1 MRNIFCSLFL
11 LLILASGLV
20 AARPAADA
28 QVGNGIVVSAD
39 HITYQAKAG
48 DTLMSIAQQWT
59 TKSENWIQLAKVNRI
74 NQDANIP
81 IGTAIIIPAD
91 LLTDEA
97 SEAQVVALSGNVT
110 ARTTDGQTIEMK
122 VGVKLAEGAQIE
134 TGVDGFLTMSLP
146 DASRISLPSNSRVK
160 FSKLRMARFTKS
172 PRTELMLLHGHV
184 ESRVSPLEANKGSY
198 EVHTPT
204 SVAGVRGTQFRVGV
218 DGDTVTNEVLSGKV
232 AVGNNRQPD
241 ALMLQGGTGNVI
253 TSKSVGPAID
263 LLPAPE
269 LERVGTEGSPQ
280 IHLQPVSGA
289 HSYHVQIAN
298 DPDALNVLAESH
310 SHDTHLK
317 FAAVPAGSYYARIS
331 AIDKNGLEGQPRIQA
346 VSFHPNAALHPNNAP
361 FVDAYD
367 DKQVTLRW
375 HGDIGQ
381 EYIVQVSRDAQFS
394 WLIFNN
400 NTKNQEVQ
408 VPRPPFGTY
417 YARVQVI
424 NPDGTTG
431 SVSAVQA
438 FIVTDHWVINDGGP
452 GKSQRE
458 SDGGGRS

>member
-1 MRNIFCSLFL
+1 MRNFFCCLFL
-11 LLILASGLV
+11 LLNMASGLA
-20 AARPAADA
+20 AARPAADTQA
-28 QVGNGIVVSAD
+28 GNGIVVSAD
-39 HITYQAKAG
+39 HITYSAKAG

-59 TKSENWIQLAKVNRI
+59 AKSDNWVQLAKVNHI

-81 IGTAIIIPAD
+81 IGTGIVIPAD
-91 LLTDEA
+91 LLSDEP

-110 ARTTDGQTIEMK
+110 ARTPDGQVIEMK

-184 ESRVSPLEANKGSY
+184 ESRVSPLEASKGSY

-218 DGDTVTNEVLSGKV
+218 EGDTVTNEVLSGKV

-241 ALMLQGGTGNVI
+241 ALTLQGGTGNVI

-269 LERVGTEGSPQ
+269 LDRVGTEGAPQ
-280 IHLQPVSGA
+280 IHLQPVTGA
-289 HSYHVQIAN
+289 RSYHVQIAN

-317 FAAVPAGSYYARIS
+317 FSAVPAGSYYARIS
-331 AIDKNGLEGQPRIQA
+331 AIDRNGLEGQPRIQA
-346 VSFHPNAALHPNNAP
+346 VSFHPNTALHPNNAP

-381 EYIVQVSRDAQFS
+381 EYMVQVSRDAQFS

-408 VPRPPFGTY
+408 LPRPPFGTY
-417 YARVQVI
+417 YARVQII
-424 NPDGTTG
+424 NPDGSSG
-431 SVSAVQA
+431 AVSAVQA

-458 SDGGGRS
+458 ATGDNRS